1 MKETRIRTTKDGMP
15 DVYDEASAQQ
25 LPNLV
30 FLAGGFAVFIGGQ
43 AILGEEGTLA
53 VARWLNEGPI
63 GPLWKLLAQPI
74 VARKEVTDAAGTVY
88 ESTLAPTGG
97 FAVIVVYS
105 LARAAQRRIARAARD
120 SASPGPDNEANQ

>member
-1 MKETRIRTTKDGMP
+1 MPSHHAGCAVSMKSHMSLLLLVGLAGASAFQAAARPASRPLVPVARCGVGTMKETRIRTTKDGMP

-63 GPLWKLLAQPI
+63 
-74 VARKEVTDAAGTVY
+74 
-88 ESTLAPTGG
+88 
-97 FAVIVVYS
+97 
-105 LARAAQRRIARAARD
+105 
-120 SASPGPDNEANQ
+120 